1 MNPNYTAKTVSEW
14 MEDIVTGE
22 LALTDFQRSQVWD
35 PARTARFLKAVLLDQ
50 PTGTVLL
57 VESDSGLGSR
67 PVLNNDADISNAKS
81 LILDGQQRLTS
92 LWQGLMGKGE
102 RHFYIRVEKLKGLDF
117 KVKDVEHRPMGYRG
131 YRGSLE
137 EFDNGVIPVRV
148 LYDPPDHDAS
158 TPTRLE
164 RWCEEVIP
172 EDSPR
177 ASQLRR
183 SIEQRF
189 KAPLDRYKLWYARFE
204 QIGVDEA
211 VTIFIET
218 NRSSV
223 KVTAFDL
230 AVARAVQIR
239 ADIKLR
245 ERIRLL
251 YERYDR
257 IKYYFE
263 GDRERWIPGI
273 GEYILKI
280 GCLKIED
287 GGLPPKNGNFE
298 KALDYLFVSGTANAD
313 AVESNFV
320 SALQFLE
327 DTGVP
332 NAEVLPRVPPVYV
345 IAALQDELDRVPH
358 KRKANAIRLVTNYLW
373 RAFLSDRYEKQAN
386 DRLYEDFKFLRCDV
400 QRIKAGKNAKKDA
413 PAFKSEVSK
422 EKLLAPIKSRSPV
435 GNVIIALAL
444 DNNSVD
450 WVTGEG
456 MTPGRARK
464 LNREG
469 KLDRHHVF
477 TRKSLVRGG
486 LAEDDA
492 SIDHALNIVLIQK
505 LSNVMLGSKEPVE
518 YLKKLKEHDSQ
529 LTDRE
534 MRRRIE
540 SHLLSYDS
548 VTGSEKPIKIRYGEY
563 LRSRATSLWKAV
575 RKKIHS

>member
-57 VESDSGLGSR
+57 VESGSGFGSR

-102 RHFYIRVEKLKGLDF
+102 KHFYIRVKDLKSLDF
-117 KVKDVEHRPMGYRG
+117 EVKGVEHRSKEYRG
-131 YRGSLE
+131 YRRSLE
-137 EFDNGVIPVRV
+137 EFNDDVIPVRIF
-148 LYDPPDHDAS
+148 YDPPDHDAR

-164 RWCEEVIP
+164 KWCEEVIP
-172 EDSPR
+172 EDSQES
-177 ASQLRR
+177 SQLRR

-230 AVARAVQIR
+230 AVAQAVQIR

-251 YERYDR
+251 YERHDR

-263 GDRERWIPGI
+263 SDRERWIPGV

-280 GCLKIED
+280 GCLKVED
-287 GGLPPKNGNFE
+287 DGLPPKNGNFE
-298 KALDYLFVSGTANAD
+298 KALGYLFAGGTANAD
-313 AVESNFV
+313 AVESNLV

-327 DTGVP
+327 DNGVP

-345 IAALQDELDRVPH
+345 VAALQDELDRVPH
-358 KRKANAIRLVTNYLW
+358 GRRTTAIGLVTNYLW
-373 RAFLSDRYEKQAN
+373 RSFLSDRYEVQAN
-386 DRLYEDFKFLRCDV
+386 DRLYEDFKFLRRDI
-400 QRIKAGKNAKKDA
+400 QRIKEGEDTREDA
-413 PAFKSEVSK
+413 PVFRSEVSDTM
-422 EKLLAPIKSRSPV
+422 LHDPIKSGSPV
-435 GNVIIALAL
+435 GNAIIALSL
-444 DNNSVD
+444 GNHSVD
-450 WVTGEG
+450 WMTGEE
-456 MTPGRARK
+456 MNPDRVRK

-477 TRKSLVRGG
+477 TQKSLDRGG
-486 LAEDDA
+486 LAKDC
-492 SIDHALNIVLIQK
+492 INHALNIVLIHK
-505 LSNVMLGSKEPVE
+505 LTNIAFGSKEPVE
-518 YLKKLKEHDSQ
+518 YLKKLGGRGSQ
-529 LTDRE
+529 LTNE
-534 MRRRIE
+534 ELKRRVE

-548 VTGSEKPIKIRYGEY
+548 VTRSGKSIKIRYEEY
-563 LRSRATSLWKAV
+563 LRSRADLLWKEI